1 MQPNADMLAEFKDL
15 DLVFVTENDRGTIK
29 VYSIGEKPTKT
40 YTIQAAVIE
49 TNPAEG
55 VDKIVGATVGTPI
68 ILTEK
73 QYTTEARVTE
83 LCEDFVT
90 SNNYVTEESIP
101 GLVEAYLNE
110 MLEGE
115 Y

>member
-1 MQPNADMLAEFKDL
+1 MHECFLFGIDDRVDVALAID
-15 DLVFVTENDRGTIK
+15 
-29 VYSIGEKPTKT
+29 
-40 YTIQAAVIE
+40 
-49 TNPAEG
+49 AEG
-55 VDKIVGATVGTPI
+55 VHVGQSDMPVHIARKLMGEDKIVGATVGTPI

-90 SNNYVTEESIP
+90 SNNYVTKESIP
-101 GLVEAYLNE
+101 GLVDAYLNE